1 MTLGVAI
8 VALTWIPGSVGS
20 SIGLPL
26 LTTWGVLSGYT
37 GLSWALPALLI
48 GLVAATAWHDQDLPL
63 HRVVG
68 IVVGVSASIVF
79 LLAAVQLVG
88 G

>member
-1 MTLGVAI
+1 MTLAVAI
-8 VALTWIPGSVGS
+8 VALTWIPGSIGS

-26 LTTWGVLSGYT
+26 LTSWGVVSGYT

-48 GLVAATAWHDQDLPL
+48 ALVAATAWHDRGLPL

-68 IVVGVSASIVF
+68 IVVGAAASLVF